1 MARANFLHF
10 LTIQIRNDDE
20 LLMDLL
26 KFFLQAASKIR
37 QENKYTG
44 FKIHKLYKKCR

>member
-26 KFFLQAASKIR
+26 KVLLQDGSKIR
-37 QENKYTG
+37 HQNKINNR
-44 FKIHKLYKKCR
+44 FKT